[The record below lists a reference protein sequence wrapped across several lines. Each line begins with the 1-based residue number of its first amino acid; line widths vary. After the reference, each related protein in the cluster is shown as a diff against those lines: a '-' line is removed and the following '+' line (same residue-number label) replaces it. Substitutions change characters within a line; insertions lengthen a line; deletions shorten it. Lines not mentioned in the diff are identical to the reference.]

1 MMHRIRQRLA
11 LLEAARP
18 RRDPK
23 DQARQRSRLAAE
35 TLRISEGFTEQHASD
50 AFRERN
56 ALRGAVYAW
65 AWSLRFDAKP
75 RSYQSIRAGYATR
88 TDGIAMLN
96 RGAGLRNLER

>member
-35 TLRISEGFTEQHASD
+35 TLRISEGFTEQHATD
-50 AFRERN
+50 AFREQN
-56 ALRGAVYAW
+56 ATRGAIYAW

-75 RSYQSIRAGYATR
+75 RSLQSIRADALS
-88 TDGIAMLN
+88 A
-96 RGAGLRNLER
+96 